1 MQCSRSIS
9 SKPNFT
15 RSSTRYKSNQASAD
29 WGKRWGKISGRK
41 HRWIP
46 LPTHP
51 HLSGSRGRLKIRESS
66 RVTVDSASSGQ
77 VSNSSVRRIS
87 RTARDEGAMVVAPM
101 RAACHRSWKRALWQ
115 RISARRMNGRQ
126 SSSVPVCFLYLELL
140 VPSGGITNFAC
151 VCLRSQ
157 RSNNTWQLERY
168 DLDGGRGGS
177 KSWLKSQKWGRTDD
191 SLKWRVRKEHT
202 YVDFSFSSQ

>member
-1 MQCSRSIS
+1 MGSGTPSSSTRYCVTERGERGSVILGNEWYLHHINMVRDEREFKIYNAPVQCSRSIS

-126 SSSVPVCFLYLELL
+126 SISVPVCFLYLELL

-157 RSNNTWQLERY
+157 R
-168 DLDGGRGGS
+168 
-177 KSWLKSQKWGRTDD
+177 
-191 SLKWRVRKEHT
+191 
-202 YVDFSFSSQ
+202 